1 MKYRRA
7 WIPGGSYFFTVVTDH
22 RRPLLATES
31 AVEVLRQAF
40 RTVRAKRPFAVD
52 AMVVLRDHLHC
63 IWTLPPG
70 DVDFA
75 TRWRLIK
82 TWFTKHCDPDL
93 LDEAPGYA
101 ALTRPTN
108 VTDGGINAG
117 TQAGGEVSGDAALT
131 RSRAVWQNRYW
142 EHVLRD
148 EADYERHAD
157 YIHYN
162 PVKHGLVASAG
173 DWPYSSFRR
182 FVTVGLYPEN
192 WGQGVLAF
200 DGVGHE

>member
-52 AMVVLRDHLHC
+52 AMVVLPDHLHC

-93 LDEAPGYA
+93 RDEASGYA

-117 TQAGGEVSGDAALT
+117 THAGGEVSGDAALT

-173 DWPYSSFRR
+173 DWPYSSLRR
-182 FVTVGLYPEN
+182 FIEAGFYPAD
-192 WGQGVLAF
+192 WGQGVMRS